1 MNIGI
6 VNEISA
12 VAQNPAIVAALE
24 GRGHSIINAGMRS
37 PDQKPELTYIN
48 TGFLAALLLNAGR
61 VDLIV
66 GGCGTGEGFMI
77 SASQYPKVFCGLVSS
92 GPEAWLFTQINGGN
106 CVSLPLLY
114 GYGWAGDVNL
124 RFIFDRLFSVE
135 SGSGYPAQ
143 RRESQKKSRALLAEV
158 SKAAHRPFPEIV
170 AGIDEAV
177 IRPVLDFPGVLDLID
192 TGSLDDPALRDA
204 ITGRLR

>member
-1 MNIGI
+1 MNIVI
-6 VNEISA
+6 VSEISA

-24 GRGHSIINAGMRS
+24 GRGHRIINAGMKS

-61 VDLIV
+61 ADLVV

-77 SASQYPKVFCGLVSS
+77 SASQYPKVFCGLISS
-92 GPEAWLFTQINGGN
+92 GPEAWLFTQVNGGN

-135 SGSGYPAQ
+135 FGAGYPAQ
-143 RRESQKKSRALLAEV
+143 RRESQKKSRALLAAV
-158 SKAAHRPFPEIV
+158 SKTAHRPFPEIV
-170 AGIDEAV
+170 AEIDEAV
-177 IRPVLDFPGVLDLID
+177 IRPVLEFPGVLETIGLD
-192 TGSLDDPALRDA
+192 TLADSALKEA
-204 ITGRLR
+204 ITERLK

>member
-1 MNIGI
+1 MNIAV

-24 GRGHSIINAGMRS
+24 GRGHRIINAAMKS
-37 PDQKPELTYIN
+37 ADQKPELTYIN

-61 VDLIV
+61 ADLVV
-66 GGCGTGEGFMI
+66 GGCGTGEGFLI
-77 SASQYPKVFCGLVSS
+77 SASQYPGVFCGLIAS
-92 GPEAWLFTQINGGN
+92 GPDAWLFGQINGGN
-106 CVSLPLLY
+106 CISLPLLY

-135 SGSGYPAQ
+135 FGAGYPAH
-143 RRESQKKSRALLAEV
+143 RSESQKKSRALLAAV
-158 SKAAHRPFPEIV
+158 SKTAHRPFPEIV

-177 IRPVLDFPGVLDLID
+177 IRPVLEFPGVMETIGLDTLAD
-192 TGSLDDPALRDA
+192 AALRDA
-204 ITGRLR
+204 ISSRLK